1 MKSFYV
7 YIIFGFFVF
16 SGFAMGNQKG
26 KAMGPSGSQ
35 IITPVDLI
43 IIDDLGD
50 NEVERRRGHKRKR
63 KIRPKRN
70 GF

>member
-1 MKSFYV
+1 MKNFYT
-7 YIIFGFFVF
+7 YIIFGVFVF

-26 KAMGPSGSQ
+26 KAMGHAGSQ
-35 IITPVDLI
+35 ITSPVDLI
-43 IIDDLGD
+43 IIDDSND